1 MLPRREKKCT
11 AEPRSARSTSAHG
24 RTGKKRRTGFDGTGG
39 GNIFKPL
46 RYRRVPLIKEL
57 IMTIRIILIWICCAQ
72 VLKAQELPLP
82 MGAGNE
88 AEAMAPGNVHASDG
102 VYDKFVL
109 VRWEAGEQSGQF
121 RVFRALSVRG
131 ASMQELTAKPQK
143 STWFCDYSAEKGRD
157 YYYAIS
163 EVSTGGETQL
173 TPFDKGFIR
182 KDGKLVMD
190 ESLSAV
196 PTDKVAAGKQVY
208 VLIEEIQTDTSV
220 FRAGETVAYRLQLS
234 NLFDETTPR
243 TDIKIYLSTDNT
255 WDFEDQLL
263 VSKSYSGFPGS
274 TRPLLK
280 ESLELKNPLVPGN
293 YFLIAVAAP
302 QGQILEAKTAV
313 TPLTIIAK

>member
-1 MLPRREKKCT
+1 
-11 AEPRSARSTSAHG
+11 
-24 RTGKKRRTGFDGTGG
+24 
-39 GNIFKPL
+39 
-46 RYRRVPLIKEL
+46 
-57 IMTIRIILIWICCAQ
+57 
-72 VLKAQELPLP
+72 

-88 AEAMAPGNVHASDG
+88 AEALAPGNVHASDG

-109 VRWEAGEQSGQF
+109 VRWDAGEQSGQF

-163 EVSTGGETQL
+163 ETNAAGEAQL

-182 KDGKLVMD
+182 KDSKLVMD
-190 ESLSAV
+190 ESVSSVNL
-196 PTDKVAAGKQVY
+196 DKVAAGKQVY
-208 VLIEEIQTDTSV
+208 VLIEEIQTDTTV
-220 FRAGETVAYRLQLS
+220 FEAGATVAYRLQLS

-243 TDIKIYLSTDNT
+243 TDIKIFLSADNT

-274 TRPLLK
+274 TRPLLN
-280 ESLELKNPLVPGN
+280 EFLELKKPLVPGN

-302 QGQILEAKTAV
+302 KGQILEAKTAV
-313 TPLTIIAK
+313 TPITIIGK